1 MILPKK
7 AVQEMEPYD
16 PPLEGRR
23 DKLRLDFSENTVG
36 PSPRVLKAL
45 EKLND
50 NEFACYP
57 EYTKF
62 INKIASNINVS
73 PQEILLTNA
82 SDEAIKVIYD
92 TYIEKGDEIVIPI
105 PTFTMFRVYADIAEA
120 KVKSVSYAKNLTFP
134 TKKVLDAITK
144 KTKIL
149 ILVNPNNPTGTPIEK
164 KDLFKIVEKA
174 AKTETIVIIDEAYYQ
189 FSEETALGLIGK
201 FDNLFIL
208 QTFSKAYGLAGLRLG
223 YIASD
228 PDNIKNLKRVAS
240 PYSVNTAA
248 MVAASTAID
257 DQDYLKWYVGE
268 VKKGKKVLEEGL
280 KQLKIKTFPTTGN
293 FLIANF
299 GKKAIEIKD
308 QLKEKGI
315 LVRDRSHLPL
325 LKDCLRVSIGTSSQ
339 AKQFIQTLREIL
351 GK

>member
-1 MILPKK
+1 
-7 AVQEMEPYD
+7 
-16 PPLEGRR
+16 
-23 DKLRLDFSENTVG
+23 
-36 PSPRVLKAL
+36 
-45 EKLND
+45 
-50 NEFACYP
+50 
-57 EYTKF
+57 
-62 INKIASNINVS
+62 
-73 PQEILLTNA
+73 
-82 SDEAIKVIYD
+82 
-92 TYIEKGDEIVIPI
+92 
-105 PTFTMFRVYADIAEA
+105 
-120 KVKSVSYAKNLTFP
+120 
-134 TKKVLDAITK
+134 
-144 KTKIL
+144 
-149 ILVNPNNPTGTPIEK
+149 
-164 KDLFKIVEKA
+164 
-174 AKTETIVIIDEAYYQ
+174 
-189 FSEETALGLIGK
+189 
-201 FDNLFIL
+201 
-208 QTFSKAYGLAGLRLG
+208 
-223 YIASD
+223 
-228 PDNIKNLKRVAS
+228 
-240 PYSVNTAA
+240 